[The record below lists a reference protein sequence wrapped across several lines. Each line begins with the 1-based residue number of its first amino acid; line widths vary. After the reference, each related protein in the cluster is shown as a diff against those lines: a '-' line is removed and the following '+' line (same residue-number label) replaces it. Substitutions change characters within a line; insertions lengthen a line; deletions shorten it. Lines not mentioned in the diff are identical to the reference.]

1 MVKEGKSLTVPTPW
15 DETLEPSASVTE
27 GKGLVEDKEE
37 NKDLLPVIWSVAPE
51 SKTQGPGEEDW
62 VRPTKDV
69 PVWATDAVELEKKK
83 NLSSDTMLRIKKIG
97 IEINFP
103 CV

>member
-1 MVKEGKSLTVPTPW
+1 
-15 DETLEPSASVTE
+15 
-27 GKGLVEDKEE
+27 VE
-37 NKDLLPVIWSVAPE
+37 
-51 SKTQGPGEEDW
+51 Q
-62 VRPTKDV
+62 
-69 PVWATDAVELEKKK
+69 EKKK